1 MKTQFDI
8 NKLLEKG
15 VIDSE
20 LELEQAFSIDKK
32 LRLLSKKDASFII
45 KRKKLRTLIENYE
58 KQNWSIASNITD
70 NTIRESD
77 IAEDIAETERLFI
90 AQRKE
95 IIRKNLKNFNLNQQ
109 QLGEILGH
117 FSKSYMSELMNGIC
131 PFSMRDLVIIHRILE
146 IELKDLIPT
155 TIPHQD
161 RVQIKSSLMRL
172 RNTKVRLSKKAIKV
186 IHILSSRSV
195 SSMCSCKLFNSS
207 I

>member
-8 NKLLEKG
+8 DKLLEKG

-20 LELEQAFSIDKK
+20 LELEQAFLVDKK

-58 KQNWSIASNITD
+58 KQNWSITSNITD

-117 FSKSYMSELMNGIC
+117 SSKSYMSELMNGIC

-161 RVQIKSSLMRL
+161 RIQIKSSLMKL
-172 RNTKVRLSKKAIKV
+172 RNTKVRLSKKALV
-186 IHILSSRSV
+186 EIHI
-195 SSMCSCKLFNSS
+195 
-207 I
+207 

>member
-20 LELEQAFSIDKK
+20 LELEQAFLADKK
-32 LRLLSKKDASFII
+32 LRLLSKKDASFIT
-45 KRKKLRTLIENYE
+45 KRKKLRALIENYE
-58 KQNWSIASNITD
+58 KQNWSVVSNITD

-77 IAEDIAETERLFI
+77 IAEEITEKERLFI
-90 AQRKE
+90 ARRKE
-95 IIRKNLKNFNLNQQ
+95 VIRKKLKDFNLNQQ
-109 QLGEILGH
+109 ELGLILGH
-117 FSKSYMSELMNGIC
+117 SSKSYMSELMNGIC

-161 RVQIKSSLMRL
+161 RIQIKSSIIKLK
-172 RNTKVRLSKKAIKV
+172 NTKVRLSKKALGEI
-186 IHILSSRSV
+186 
-195 SSMCSCKLFNSS
+195 S

>member
-1 MKTQFDI
+1 MVEKQRLDLKNGIMITQFDI
-8 NKLLEKG
+8 DKLLEKG

-20 LELEQAFSIDKK
+20 LELEQAFSVDKK

-45 KRKKLRTLIENYE
+45 KRKKLRALIENYE
-58 KQNWSIASNITD
+58 KQNWSVVSNITD

-77 IAEDIAETERLFI
+77 IAEEITEKERLFI
-90 AQRKE
+90 ARRKE
-95 IIRKNLKNFNLNQQ
+95 VIRKKLKDFNLNQQ
-109 QLGEILGH
+109 ELGLILGH
-117 FSKSYMSELMNGIC
+117 SSKSYMSELMNGIC

-161 RVQIKSSLMRL
+161 RIQIKASIIKLK
-172 RNTKVRLSKKAIKV
+172 NTKVRLSKKALGEI
-186 IHILSSRSV
+186 
-195 SSMCSCKLFNSS
+195 S

>member
-1 MKTQFDI
+1 MVEKQRLDLKNGIMITQFDI
-8 NKLLEKG
+8 DKLLEKG

-20 LELEQAFSIDKK
+20 LELEQAFSVDKK
-32 LRLLSKKDASFII
+32 LRLLSKKDASFLI

-58 KQNWSIASNITD
+58 KQNWSKESNITD

-77 IAEDIAETERLFI
+77 IAEEIAGKESLFI
-90 AQRKE
+90 AQRKDV
-95 IIRKNLKNFNLNQQ
+95 IRKKLKDFNLNQQ

-117 FSKSYMSELMNGIC
+117 SSKSYMSELMNGIC

-161 RVQIKSSLMRL
+161 RIQIKSSLMRL
-172 RNTKVRLSKKAIKV
+172 RNTKVRLSKKALEEI
-186 IHILSSRSV
+186 
-195 SSMCSCKLFNSS
+195 S

>member
-1 MKTQFDI
+1 MVEKQRLDLKNGIMITQFDI
-8 NKLLEKG
+8 DKLLEKG

-20 LELEQAFSIDKK
+20 LELEQAFSVDKK
-32 LRLLSKKDASFII
+32 LRLLSKKDASFLI

-58 KQNWSIASNITD
+58 KQNWSKESNITD

-77 IAEDIAETERLFI
+77 IAEEIAGKESFFI
-90 AQRKE
+90 AQRKDV
-95 IIRKNLKNFNLNQQ
+95 IRKKLKDFNLNQQ

-117 FSKSYMSELMNGIC
+117 SSKSYMSELMNGIC

-161 RVQIKSSLMRL
+161 RIQIKSSLMRL
-172 RNTKVRLSKKAIKV
+172 RNTKVRLSKKALEE
-186 IHILSSRSV
+186 IHI
-195 SSMCSCKLFNSS
+195 
-207 I
+207 